1 MAYAQPVSETD
12 GRDMRQITNGNRTA
26 NQQAGILAAL
36 GDLLRSQGV
45 RTRFISHIT
54 LRMTG
59 FPVQEK
65 AGSELDVYGFGGQV
79 ATVTI
84 DQKNNPRRFLIKL
97 PKSGTVV
104 PLPSVDNPQSAVR
117 WIVGWANGGA
127 Q

>member
-1 MAYAQPVSETD
+1 
-12 GRDMRQITNGNRTA
+12 MRQITNGTRTA

-45 RTRFISHIT
+45 QTRFISHIT

-65 AGSELDVYGFGGQV
+65 AGSELDVYDFGGQV

-84 DQKNNPRRFLIKL
+84 DLENKPRRFLIKL

-104 PLPSVDNPQSAVR
+104 PLSTVDHPQSAVR
-117 WIVGWANGGA
+117 WIAGWANGGTR
-127 Q
+127 

>member
-1 MAYAQPVSETD
+1 
-12 GRDMRQITNGNRTA
+12 MRQNTISSRTA
-26 NQQAGILAAL
+26 DQQAGILAAL
-36 GDLLRSQGV
+36 GDLLRSQEV
-45 RTRFISHIT
+45 RVRFISHIT

-59 FPVQEK
+59 FPVQQK
-65 AGSELDVYGFGGQV
+65 AGSELDIYGLGGQV

-84 DQKNNPRRFLIKL
+84 DQENKPRRFLIKL

-104 PLPSVDNPQSAVR
+104 PLPSVDQPQSAVR

>member
-1 MAYAQPVSETD
+1 
-12 GRDMRQITNGNRTA
+12 MRQITNGNRTA

-45 RTRFISHIT
+45 RTRLISHIT

-59 FPVQEK
+59 FPVQE
-65 AGSELDVYGFGGQV
+65 AGSELDAYDFGGQV

-84 DQKNNPRRFLIKL
+84 DQENKPRRFLITL

-104 PLPSVDNPQSAVR
+104 PLPSVDQPQSAVR

-127 Q
+127 R

>member
-1 MAYAQPVSETD
+1 
-12 GRDMRQITNGNRTA
+12 MRQITISAGSV

-45 RTRFISHIT
+45 RVRFISHIT

-59 FPVQEK
+59 FPVQK

-84 DQKNNPRRFLIKL
+84 DQENKPRRFLIKL

-104 PLPSVDNPQSAVR
+104 PLPSVDQPQSAVR

-127 Q
+127 R

>member
-1 MAYAQPVSETD
+1 MPHLEFARPD
-12 GRDMRQITNGNRTA
+12 R
-26 NQQAGILAAL
+26 
-36 GDLLRSQGV
+36 V

-84 DQKNNPRRFLIKL
+84 DQENKPRRFLIKL

-104 PLPSVDNPQSAVR
+104 PLPSVDQPQSAVR

-127 Q
+127 R